1 MAGMGRIAVIT
12 GAASGMDSRRRNGW
26 RGMGLAWCW
35 ALRAV
40 SHAGEV
46 RRRGA
51 SSSRARR
58 RRASARL
65 RGVLPLLRQAS
76 ELAPDNA
83 RYAYFHAIALNA
95 AGAPAQAMALLGQA
109 HRRHP
114 TDTDLLVALVSLA
127 RDGSDPRTALRYA
140 RELAALRPADPRI
153 RALVLDLEEHR

>member
-1 MAGMGRIAVIT
+1 MPARFDVAAHHHHEPGGAVRQHDY
-12 GAASGMDSRRRNGW
+12 A
-26 RGMGLAWCW
+26 
-35 ALRAV
+35 
-40 SHAGEV
+40 
-46 RRRGA
+46 
-51 SSSRARR
+51 
-58 RRASARL
+58 
-65 RGVLPLLRQAS
+65 GVLPLLRQAS

-95 AGAPAQAMALLGQA
+95 AGAPAQAMALLEQA